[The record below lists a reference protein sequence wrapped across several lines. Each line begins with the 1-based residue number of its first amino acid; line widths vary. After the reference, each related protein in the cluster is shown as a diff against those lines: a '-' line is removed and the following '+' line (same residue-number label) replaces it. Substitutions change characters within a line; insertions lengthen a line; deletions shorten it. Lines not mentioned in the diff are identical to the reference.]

1 MSAAE
6 RIAVME
12 GELEGIDLVEVLQV
26 VGIGRQYTGVE
37 LRRADQT
44 PLGTLFIKA
53 GKVVSVVAGPARGRD
68 AFFQLF
74 QQVGNEARKFFHVF
88 RMETPSELPEP
99 VGSLGNLLI
108 EALARSKNG
117 ISPQKTG
124 PQKTASGVLQRIVP
138 APQGESDAKTTTN
151 SDTMPP
157 QPLSSVSRPPT
168 PPSSR
173 RPLTPAASPPASQR
187 GAPSDQAIGA
197 APASRRT
204 SANDVVARQGSPSPA
219 GTSRAATPLGG
230 PNHEDGTS
238 TRERI
243 RGGGGGSPR
252 IVLGVIS
259 PKGGSGKTTIA
270 LNLALSLAR
279 QDRSVILVDA
289 DINGDVLSAIAA
301 RQRAAYGA
309 LDVLLDKVGH
319 EAALLRTV
327 LPHFSIMPALGEEL
341 PEIAE
346 LLSDHSGAWQK
357 LLRQLSAD
365 AEIVIVD
372 APAGVFGGTLQVLGS
387 CTHVLAVLQAELIAS
402 RSFGML
408 ERALALIPQAT
419 RPQVVGV
426 VLNMLQSRHGASVR
440 VLQEACTHLPK
451 GWLLD
456 TAIPRSDAFLEA
468 TEEGLPLRLLDDRNP
483 PAVSWLF
490 DTLASE
496 ITTRLGLEVAERKPR
511 QLLI

>member
-12 GELEGIDLVEVLQV
+12 GELEGIDLVEILQV

-37 LRRADQT
+37 LRKADQT

-53 GKVVSVVAGPARGRD
+53 GKVVTAAAGSTRGRD

-117 ISPQKTG
+117 ISQKMG
-124 PQKTASGVLQRIVP
+124 PQKTASGVLPRIAAVP
-138 APQGESDAKTTTN
+138 PVEASSKNN
-151 SDTMPP
+151 SDTLPP
-157 QPLSSVSRPPT
+157 GPMSSISRPPTPPT

-173 RPLTPAASPPASQR
+173 RTPASVSHPPASQR
-187 GAPSDQAIGA
+187 SAPADTGFA
-197 APASRRT
+197 APPAARRS
-204 SANDVVARQGSPSPA
+204 SANDVVAREGSPS
-219 GTSRAATPLGG
+219 GSGSRAATPPGG
-230 PNHEDGTS
+230 ASHFDGS
-238 TRERI
+238 TTRSRL
-243 RGGGGGSPR
+243 RGGGGGPKHV
-252 IVLGVIS
+252 VLGVVS
-259 PKGGSGKTTIA
+259 PKGGSGKTTIS
-270 LNLALSLAR
+270 LNLALSFAR
-279 QDRSVILVDA
+279 QERSVILVDG
-289 DINGDVLSAIAA
+289 DINGDVLSAISA
-301 RQRAAYGA
+301 RERALHGA
-309 LDVLLDKVGH
+309 IDVLQEKVRFDS
-319 EAALLRTV
+319 ALLRTV
-327 LPHFSIMPALGEEL
+327 LPHFSIMPAVGEEL
-341 PEIAE
+341 PETAA
-346 LLSDHSGAWQK
+346 LLADHTGAWQK
-357 LLRQLSAD
+357 LLRQLSSE

-372 APAGVFGGTLQVLGS
+372 APAGVFGGTLQFLGS

-408 ERALALIPQAT
+408 ERALGLLPEAQ

-440 VLQEACTHLPK
+440 VLQEACAHLPK

-456 TAIPRSDAFLEA
+456 TTIPRSDAFLDA

-496 ITTRLGLEVAERKPR
+496 ISSRLGLEVAERKPR
-511 QLLI
+511 QLLV

>member
-37 LRRADQT
+37 LRKADQT
-44 PLGTLFIKA
+44 PLGTLFVKA

-68 AFFQLF
+68 AFFLLF
-74 QQVGNEARKFFHVF
+74 QQVSSEARKFFHVF

-99 VGSLGNLLI
+99 IGSLGNLLI

-117 ISPQKTG
+117 VSAQKTG
-124 PQKTASGVLQRIVP
+124 PQKTASGVLPRVAAVP
-138 APQGESDAKTTTN
+138 PLETVAKNTSN
-151 SDTMPP
+151 SDTTPP
-157 QPLSSVSRPPT
+157 QAPSQLSRPPA

-173 RPLTPAASPPASQR
+173 RPSAASLSPAAS
-187 GAPSDQAIGA
+187 APS
-197 APASRRT
+197 APAEKALVPPSRLP
-204 SANDVVARQGSPSPA
+204 SAPDVVARQGSPA
-219 GTSRAATPLGG
+219 GTGTGRSAARSGAVGSDDSRSRA
-230 PNHEDGTS
+230 
-238 TRERI
+238 RI
-243 RGGGGGSPR
+243 RGGEGGGPR
-252 IVLGVIS
+252 HVVLGVVS
-259 PKGGSGKTTIA
+259 PKGGSGKTTIS
-270 LNLALSLAR
+270 LNLALSFAR
-279 QDRSVILVDA
+279 QERSVILVDA
-289 DINGDVLSAIAA
+289 DINGDVLSAIGA
-301 RQRAAYGA
+301 RERASHGA
-309 LDVLLDKVGH
+309 IDVLTEKVSYPS
-319 EAALLRTV
+319 ALLRTV

-341 PEIAE
+341 PEIAT

-357 LLRQLSAD
+357 LFRQLSSE

-372 APAGVFGGTLQVLGS
+372 APAGVFGGTMQLLGG

-408 ERALALIPQAT
+408 ERALGLVPEAQ

-440 VLQEACTHLPK
+440 VLQEACAQLPK

-468 TEEGLPLRLLDDRNP
+468 TEEGLPLRWLDERNP
-483 PAVSWLF
+483 PAASWLF
-490 DTLASE
+490 DTLAGE
-496 ITTRLGLEVAERKPR
+496 ISDRLGLEVAARKPR
-511 QLLI
+511 QLLV